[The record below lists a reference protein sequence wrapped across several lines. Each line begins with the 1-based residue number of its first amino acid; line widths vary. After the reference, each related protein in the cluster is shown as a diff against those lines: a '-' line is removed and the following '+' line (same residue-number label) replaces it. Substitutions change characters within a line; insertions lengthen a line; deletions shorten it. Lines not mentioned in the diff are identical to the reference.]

1 MKEQLQKALDCA
13 DKGNWDEAH
22 RIVQDMQDVFA
33 YWIHANLH
41 REEGNQGSARY
52 WYGEAKKEYT
62 EIAVK
67 EERTLIRNAIAKGYD
82 ETSSK

>member
-22 RIVQDMQDVFA
+22 KIVQDMQDVVA

-41 REEGNQGSARY
+41 REEGNKGSARY
-52 WYGEAKKEYT
+52 WYGEAHKEYT
-62 EIAVK
+62 EMAVK
-67 EERTLIRNAIAKGYD
+67 EERKLIRESIEKIVH
-82 ETSSK
+82 